1 MDLNAQVEKASA
13 IMARYRM
20 SREDQIACIKIL
32 LDVGVERCLAEQERL
47 REQKNAMIE
56 HAQRNPLVVRGV
68 N

>member
-1 MDLNAQVEKASA
+1 LIDLNAQVEKASA

-32 LDVGVERCLAEQERL
+32 LGVGVERL
-47 REQKNAMIE
+47 REQKEAMIE